1 MTGRVTV
8 KLAASGA
15 ANVVGEFVA
24 GYNEKTKKHTTVKA
38 TGSATLVPMDETH
51 GVVFIYLTPKGLD
64 PHARCV
70 GVPWPHE

>member
-15 ANVVGEFVA
+15 ANVAGEFVA